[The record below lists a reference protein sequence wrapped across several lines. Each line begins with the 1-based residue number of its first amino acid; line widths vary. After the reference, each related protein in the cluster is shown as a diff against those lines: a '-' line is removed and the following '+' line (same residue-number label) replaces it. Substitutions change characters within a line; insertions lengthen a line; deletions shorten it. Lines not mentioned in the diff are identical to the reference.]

1 MDFLL
6 PNGFVAV
13 ARYTTSVG
21 VRVGVVNELEQLDLE
36 KHDRV

>member
-21 VRVGVVNELEQLDLE
+21 VRVVNELEQLDLE